1 MKQMSKEERNKQK
14 AKFGALFGIGLIAAN
29 LLSGCTTISSLNYQG
44 KERPLDEI
52 EEMLSDYLESENP
65 NYSLNVEITE
75 DVD

>member
-14 AKFGALFGIGLIAAN
+14 AKFGALFGVGLITAT
-29 LLSGCTTISSLNYQG
+29 LLSGCSTISSLYYQG
-44 KERPLDEI
+44 KERQLDEV

-65 NYSLNVEITE
+65 NYELNVQITE